1 MNKQNK
7 VNLTKINDGFS
18 GISGANKNNFGNQNK
33 EALVE

>member
-18 GISGANKNNFGNQNK
+18 GISSANESNSGK
-33 EALVE
+33 